1 MIKTAA
7 KKIASGILAAVM
19 LTAAAAELPAV
30 SAEDGSQLLGET
42 TFDHKMLP
50 WHTVEVAPAK
60 QNFRISDGEA
70 AIQILVP
77 TGGDK
82 EISDLQFRHRGL
94 NFHKDHVYKVSFQ
107 VKSKRDGMVLRSV
120 IGQVGGEWEEY
131 FVLDGETGDMHMG
144 PHMEGQWGTP
154 VKLTTEYRT
163 FEGTFIPTRDI
174 EAAEWRMQ
182 YAYDDRIGGNAQAGD
197 EIFFDNMSIQ
207 CTTCTECGRKYE
219 SSYGRTGRGWS
230 NLENNFISVNQLG
243 YYPKQ
248 QKIAVLGDNQ
258 GDILDGAPRITLE
271 KGKQYS
277 WELIDADTGEKAGS
291 GTSGAAF
298 ADRDS
303 LDTVAKIDFSDCQTP
318 GTYYLRIKGEKW
330 RSFPFRIGDDIY
342 QESGNDLL
350 TNTLNYFY
358 QDRAGTAIEQDFI
371 TSGNRMQ
378 LAHADGFQNRAE
390 FVQTEWHNEYL
401 SESEAVTDYKSSKIS
416 TNSGWYAACDYGQY
430 MTEGGIAVWTL
441 QNMYERAI
449 QNKAGTEKFRDG
461 SGTVVVPETG
471 NGIPDILDECRYELD
486 FMASM
491 KVTPDEPTWGDYAG
505 LYYHK
510 VQDYRW
516 LGLAVQP
523 WDYGSDYHAVRIV
536 KPPTFAATL
545 NYAACAAQAARLWA
559 PYDQEYANSLLKSA
573 KEAYQA
579 YKHLWYEADLTTVT
593 HPYYHTSCVK
603 EELNEK
609 SLYAPLLQT
618 NSGPA
623 YGDFEV
629 RDDDYWAAC
638 EIFISA
644 KEMKDADADTYFKEL
659 SRYQNAFKVSSR
671 IHNGGAQ
678 YGSYTAL
685 SWDETASAGSLSLAL
700 HTELLDAGQSK
711 ELSDSILA
719 AADSYAETTE
729 KQGYGNPY
737 LYDGPGYYDMS
748 SSLSPVLIE
757 YGYEYGSNGMTLNN
771 MIAMAYA
778 YDLTGDSK
786 YMSGVISGMNY
797 LLGCNPLAFSFI
809 TGYGTYREQNPSHKF
824 WAKELD
830 SSLPEAPDGVIC
842 SGPTPRIL
850 GDQYARALGFEV
862 GEPDTPSQRSFVD
875 SVESWAT
882 NEATLC
888 YNAPL
893 AWVVS
898 FLQDEA
904 PVTAID
910 AQPGD
915 VNADGKADASDAA
928 ALMQYLISGK
938 KLKAPAAA
946 DMNQDGIVNAADLS
960 LLKRLL
966 FK

>member
-144 PHMEGQWGTP
+144 PHMEGQWGPP

-163 FEGTFIPTRDI
+163 CEGTFIPTRDI

-342 QESGNDLL
+342 QES
-350 TNTLNYFY
+350 
-358 QDRAGTAIEQDFI
+358 
-371 TSGNRMQ
+371 
-378 LAHADGFQNRAE
+378 
-390 FVQTEWHNEYL
+390 
-401 SESEAVTDYKSSKIS
+401 
-416 TNSGWYAACDYGQY
+416 
-430 MTEGGIAVWTL
+430 
-441 QNMYERAI
+441 
-449 QNKAGTEKFRDG
+449 
-461 SGTVVVPETG
+461 
-471 NGIPDILDECRYELD
+471 
-486 FMASM
+486 
-491 KVTPDEPTWGDYAG
+491 
-505 LYYHK
+505 
-510 VQDYRW
+510 
-516 LGLAVQP
+516 
-523 WDYGSDYHAVRIV
+523 
-536 KPPTFAATL
+536 
-545 NYAACAAQAARLWA
+545 
-559 PYDQEYANSLLKSA
+559 
-573 KEAYQA
+573 
-579 YKHLWYEADLTTVT
+579 
-593 HPYYHTSCVK
+593 
-603 EELNEK
+603 
-609 SLYAPLLQT
+609 
-618 NSGPA
+618 
-623 YGDFEV
+623 
-629 RDDDYWAAC
+629 
-638 EIFISA
+638 
-644 KEMKDADADTYFKEL
+644 
-659 SRYQNAFKVSSR
+659 
-671 IHNGGAQ
+671 
-678 YGSYTAL
+678 
-685 SWDETASAGSLSLAL
+685 
-700 HTELLDAGQSK
+700 
-711 ELSDSILA
+711 
-719 AADSYAETTE
+719 
-729 KQGYGNPY
+729 
-737 LYDGPGYYDMS
+737 
-748 SSLSPVLIE
+748 
-757 YGYEYGSNGMTLNN
+757 
-771 MIAMAYA
+771 
-778 YDLTGDSK
+778 
-786 YMSGVISGMNY
+786 
-797 LLGCNPLAFSFI
+797 
-809 TGYGTYREQNPSHKF
+809 
-824 WAKELD
+824 
-830 SSLPEAPDGVIC
+830 
-842 SGPTPRIL
+842 
-850 GDQYARALGFEV
+850 
-862 GEPDTPSQRSFVD
+862 
-875 SVESWAT
+875 
-882 NEATLC
+882 
-888 YNAPL
+888 
-893 AWVVS
+893 
-898 FLQDEA
+898 
-904 PVTAID
+904 
-910 AQPGD
+910 
-915 VNADGKADASDAA
+915 
-928 ALMQYLISGK
+928 
-938 KLKAPAAA
+938 
-946 DMNQDGIVNAADLS
+946 
-960 LLKRLL
+960 
-966 FK
+966 